1 MLRAEGFSSALD
13 KIYQVANTVDSK
25 TMSLQYF
32 DTLKSLGD
40 SPSTKWIFPME
51 FTNMLAPFLG
61 MGSGNQQQGN
71 SDSSS

>member
-1 MLRAEGFSSALD
+1 
-13 KIYQVANTVDSK
+13 VANTVDGK

-51 FTNMLAPFLG
+51 FTSMLSGFTG
-61 MGSGNQQQGN
+61 MGNSNQQNDNSGNG
-71 SDSSS
+71 

>member
-1 MLRAEGFSSALD
+1 
-13 KIYQVANTVDSK
+13 
-25 TMSLQYF
+25 MSLQYF

-61 MGSGNQQQGN
+61 MASGNQNKSSGNGN
-71 SDSSS
+71 SSDGDST